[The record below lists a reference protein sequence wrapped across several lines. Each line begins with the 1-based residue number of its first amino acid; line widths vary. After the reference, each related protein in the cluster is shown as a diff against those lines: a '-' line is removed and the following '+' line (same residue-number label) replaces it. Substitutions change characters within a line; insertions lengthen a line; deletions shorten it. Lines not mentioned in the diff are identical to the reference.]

1 MFLSG
6 FWTRKM
12 MQQSWIGDDLIYV
25 SKAYRSPEARDWVLV
40 FSGRSRDFV
49 LREFSRRGY
58 S

>member
-1 MFLSG
+1 
-6 FWTRKM
+6 M

-49 LREFSRRGY
+49 LRDFSRRGY